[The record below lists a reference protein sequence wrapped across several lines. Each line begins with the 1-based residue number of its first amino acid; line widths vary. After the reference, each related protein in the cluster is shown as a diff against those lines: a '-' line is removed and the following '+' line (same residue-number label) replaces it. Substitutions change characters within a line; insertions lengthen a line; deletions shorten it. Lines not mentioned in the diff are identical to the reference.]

1 MSNKAKIEFFGT
13 TELLKKLEKAGAN
26 LEKEIANALSR
37 SIQKPKDD
45 MINFMQTKP
54 EHKTGRTVNSWTET
68 IEEKDG
74 VIYMEAGFS
83 VRKGG
88 IASIFWNLGTPYR
101 TPTFFVD
108 KAVEENIDEIK
119 KIQLETLNKAFREL
133 M

>member
-13 TELLKKLEKAGAN
+13 AELLKKLEKAGAN

-37 SIQKPKDD
+37 SIQKPKED

-74 VIYMEAGFS
+74 VIYMTAGFS

-119 KIQLETLNKAFREL
+119 KIQLETLNKAFKGL

>member
-13 TELLKKLEKAGAN
+13 AELLKKLEKAGAN

-119 KIQLETLNKAFREL
+119 KIQLETLNKAFKGL

>member
-1 MSNKAKIEFFGT
+1 MSNKAKVEFYGSAD
-13 TELLKKLEKAGAN
+13 LIKKLEKAGAN

-37 SIQKPKDD
+37 SIQKPKED

-74 VIYMEAGFS
+74 VIYMTAGFS

-119 KIQLETLNKAFREL
+119 KIQLETLNKAFKGL

>member
-1 MSNKAKIEFFGT
+1 MANKAKIEFFGT
-13 TELLKKLEKAGAN
+13 AELLKKLEKAGAN

-37 SIQKPKDD
+37 SIQKPKED

-119 KIQLETLNKAFREL
+119 KIQLESLNKAFKGL

>member
-13 TELLKKLEKAGAN
+13 AELLKKLEKAGAN

-68 IEEKDG
+68 IEEKNG
-74 VIYMEAGFS
+74 VIYMTAGFS

-119 KIQLETLNKAFREL
+119 KIQLETLNKAFKGL

>member
-13 TELLKKLEKAGAN
+13 AELLKKLEKAGAN

-37 SIQKPKDD
+37 SIQKPKED

-119 KIQLETLNKAFREL
+119 KIQLETLNKAFKGL

>member
-1 MSNKAKIEFFGT
+1 MSNKGKIEFFGT
-13 TELLKKLEKAGAN
+13 AELLKKLEKAGAN

-37 SIQKPKDD
+37 SIQKPKED

-119 KIQLETLNKAFREL
+119 KIQLETLNKAFKEFV
-133 M
+133 

>member
-1 MSNKAKIEFFGT
+1 MANKAKIEFFGT
-13 TELLKKLEKAGAN
+13 AELLKKLEKAGAN

-45 MINFMQTKP
+45 MINFMQTTP

-119 KIQLETLNKAFREL
+119 KIQLETLNKAFREFV
-133 M
+133 